1 MPLASL
7 SFLIGALGEIMQ
19 GRQTAGRAEQGFTLI
34 ELLVVVTIIGIVG
47 AIAIPALLRA
57 KITANET
64 SVIGS
69 MRAVNSAQAAF
80 AAAAGQGGYSEDF
93 ATLVQACPG
102 GTHGFISPD
111 LGGPHY
117 DSSDRPPGLRV
128 DEPRRHLFRSERRG
142 PDRGPDAAE
151 RRRDADPVGS
161 RNLSPGNHF
170 RRVVDDSARAGATDP
185 SRT

>member
-1 MPLASL
+1 
-7 SFLIGALGEIMQ
+7 MQ

-111 LGGPHY
+111 LAGDPAQKSGYIVTLGPG
-117 DSSDRPPGLRV
+117 SNGA
-128 DEPRRHLFRSERRG
+128 G
-142 PDRGPDAAE
+142 PNDCHGQPTSVSYYLSAVPITIRLTGHRAFA
-151 RRRDADPVGS
+151 S
-161 RNLSPGNHF
+161 TSPGVIYFDPNG
-170 RRVVDDSARAGATDP
+170 VAPTEAQMQPNGGATP
-185 SRT
+185 IQ